1 MLTQVLITA
10 AGLGLSS
17 LIGSA
22 IGLAVKRIPHK
33 WNDIFMGFCAG
44 TMLAAAIVGLLIP
57 SVAGLSPAQWWQPM
71 LGMVAGV
78 ALISTLDYITPHLHR
93 LSGLEMEKH
102 RASDSSV
109 NRILMFVI
117 AIAMHKLP
125 EGMATGIVF
134 DENNLS
140 NAYAVAISIAL
151 QNVPEGLVIV
161 TPLLMVGVSS
171 IRATLIALFVALLE
185 MGGVG
190 LGYMLGSISG
200 LFLPALLA
208 MAGGAMLYVISDEM
222 IPETH
227 AHGHQKPA
235 TYALVS
241 GVMITL
247 LLTSLAGA

>member
-1 MLTQVLITA
+1 MLIQVLITA

-22 IGLAVKRIPHK
+22 IGLAVRRIPHK

-57 SVAGLSPAQWWQPM
+57 SVSGLAPLQWWQP
-71 LGMVAGV
+71 VAGVVTGV
-78 ALISTLDYITPHLHR
+78 ALIGALDYVTPHLHR
-93 LSGLEMEKH
+93 LSGLEMERH

-117 AIAMHKLP
+117 AIALHKLP

-134 DENNLS
+134 DEDNMS

-161 TPLLMVGVSS
+161 TPLLMVGVSYM
-171 IRATLIALFVALLE
+171 RATVIALAIALLE
-185 MGGVG
+185 MAGVG
-190 LGYMLGSISG
+190 IGYMLGSVSG
-200 LFLPALLA
+200 MFLPALLA

-227 AHGHQKPA
+227 AHGFQKPS
-235 TYALVS
+235 TYALVA
-241 GVMITL
+241 GVLVTI
-247 LLTSLAGA
+247 LLTSVTGA